1 MAIDLPPIIPPQL
14 SSAEKIEAHASRG
27 AETINAEIGG
37 FNLRVTGNRH
47 LTEEEIRQLVGAA
60 KTPSQ
65 AIRAI
70 NQAYYQSG
78 HLLVTV
84 YYAQRENVIYAHIV
98 NGELAG
104 VEGDA
109 ALISHFRPL
118 VGDGNLTVA
127 EFERRRVLADLQASR
142 SGHDYTVSYKAGSEP
157 DAMTLVF
164 KQSEQDGYDATEWG
178 LSLGN
183 QGNRFVGRYFA
194 GANVKHQFWNGTQ
207 LNIDYESALTEWGE
221 TNGGR
226 NYDGLKLSLDKPT
239 RFGLYGVEL
248 SYAQY
253 ERDGLVV
260 NAGQEDTSILC
271 TVFGLCAD
279 VPPSTET
286 VVVEGDT
293 QSAALTGEQVLH
305 ATPRQRFTVSQRL
318 DYIESDIELDDGRV
332 LQEEAHAGA
341 ELGLK
346 YFRHSKWFGKPVRWS
361 VQGFVEKGLSSDGGT
376 FSIDD
381 TEDSVSAGKRTAEY
395 LLYRPKLGFKI
406 GFDKW
411 SLNIDVL
418 SQFSDGKQL
427 PQQKQFVLGGMS
439 TLSAYLPGTLIGDT
453 GTYARVKFERN
464 SIDVLGL
471 DLTPAIFVEYGQ
483 AQFENVDGDFGDSR
497 SLTDAGISFDGYL
510 GWGLNMAFVAAAPV
524 SDSNI
529 NEAVLEDL
537 EVDFYWKL
545 TKTF

>member
-14 SSAEKIEAHASRG
+14 SSADKIEAYASRG
-27 AETINAEIGG
+27 AETIDAKIGEVT
-37 FNLRVTGNRH
+37 LRVTGNRH
-47 LTEEEIRQLVGAA
+47 LTEEEIRRLVGAA

-84 YYAQRENVIYAHIV
+84 YYAQREDVIYAHIV
-98 NGELAG
+98 NGKLAG
-104 VEGDA
+104 VEGNS
-109 ALISHFRPL
+109 ALTSHFRPL
-118 VGDGNLTVA
+118 VGDNNLTVS

-142 SGHDYTVSYKAGSEP
+142 SGYDYTVSYKAGGEP

-164 KQSEQDGYDATEWG
+164 KQSEQDDYDPTEWD

-194 GANVKHQFWNGTQ
+194 GAGLKHQFWNGSE
-207 LNIDYESALTEWGE
+207 LNINYESALTEWGE

-239 RFGLYGVEL
+239 RLGLYGVEL

-253 ERDGLVV
+253 EREGLVFS
-260 NAGQEDTSILC
+260 AGEDNSILC

-318 DYIESDIELDDGRV
+318 DYVESDIELDDGRV
-332 LQEEAHAGA
+332 LQEEAHGGV

-346 YFRHSKWFGKPVRWS
+346 YFRHSKWFGKPIRWS
-361 VQGFVEKGLSSDGGT
+361 VQGFVEKGLSSDCGT

-381 TEDSVSAGKRTAEY
+381 AADSVSAGKRTAEY

-418 SQFSDGKQL
+418 SQLSDGKQL

-453 GTYARVKFERN
+453 GTYARVKFERD
-464 SIDVLGL
+464 SVDVFGL

-483 AQFENVDGDFGDSR
+483 AQFENVDGDFGETR
-497 SLTDAGISFDGYL
+497 SLTDAGVSFDSDL

-524 SDSNI
+524 SERNI
-529 NEAVLEDL
+529 NEAALEDL

-545 TKTF
+545 SKSF